1 MSNIHVIIHLF
12 NKLVIK
18 LEIRSIFKK
27 KNTIF
32 NSLSVVMC
40 CFFCSVVV
48 KTSSLL
54 FLQTTSWTVYE
65 TNSACSGFQILKCY
79 KQRYS
84 SETVTAL
91 KIALNTYSEI
101 CGQSLPSALI
111 CSNESWIVSIVFQ
124 NTGIVNTSKTDHVM
138 AQILFYFNFL
148 L

>member
-12 NKLVIK
+12 NKLVVK
-18 LEIRSIFKK
+18 LEVCSIFKK
-27 KNTIF
+27 KITLHQF
-32 NSLSVVMC
+32 VVMC
-40 CFFCSVVV
+40 CFLCSVVV
-48 KTSSLL
+48 KTSSLI
-54 FLQTTSWTVYE
+54 FLQTTSWAVYE
-65 TNSACSGFQILKCY
+65 TNSVCSGFQILKCY

>member
-18 LEIRSIFKK
+18 LEVCSIFKK
-27 KNTIF
+27 KITLHQF
-32 NSLSVVMC
+32 VVMC
-40 CFFCSVVV
+40 CFLCSVVV

-65 TNSACSGFQILKCY
+65 TNSVCSGFQILQCY

-138 AQILFYFNFL
+138 PQILF
-148 L
+148 